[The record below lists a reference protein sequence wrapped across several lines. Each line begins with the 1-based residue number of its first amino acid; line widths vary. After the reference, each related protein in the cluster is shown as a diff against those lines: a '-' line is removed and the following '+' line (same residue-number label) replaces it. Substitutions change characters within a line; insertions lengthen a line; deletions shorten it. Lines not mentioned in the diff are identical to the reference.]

1 MIPIRDNIVSRTI
14 PVVNYGIIATCIAVF
29 IGEQTHLFDAQAYAF
44 KPAFLFSLGDL
55 LRLGPVDIV
64 GRLMLSTFMHAGI
77 MHIGFNMLFLYVFGD
92 NVEDRM
98 GHARYLAFYLLCGF
112 LATIAHSLMAVVGL
126 GLGDRAG
133 LQTPVIG
140 ASGAIA
146 GVLGAYLFLF
156 RGALVRTLFI
166 IVIIPLFFDIPAA
179 VFIIIWI
186 AVQVFQGVG
195 TLGVSGAGVAFW
207 AHIGGFAAGYYL
219 VRRFVPGNR
228 RLPPRPRILRMD
240 NY

>member
-1 MIPIRDNIVSRTI
+1 MIPIRDNIVSRTV

-29 IGEQTHLFDAQAYAF
+29 FWELSDPHAAQAHAF
-44 KPAFLFSLGDL
+44 KPVFLFSLGDML
-55 LRLGPVDIV
+55 HLGPVEIV
-64 GRLMLSTFMHAGI
+64 GRLMLSTFMHSGWL
-77 MHIGFNMLFLYVFGD
+77 HIGANMLFLYIFGD

-98 GHARYLAFYLLCGF
+98 GHMRYLVFYLLCGF
-112 LATIAHSLMAVVGL
+112 LATLAHSFMAVVGL
-126 GLGDRAG
+126 GLGDKLG
-133 LQTPVIG
+133 LQTPIIG

-156 RGALVRTLFI
+156 RGAYVRTLFF
-166 IVIIPLFFDIPAA
+166 IVIIPLFVEIPAA

-186 AVQVFQGVG
+186 AMQIFQGVG

>member
-1 MIPIRDNIVSRTI
+1 MIPIRDNIVSRTV

-29 IGEQTHLFDAQAYAF
+29 IWERADPQAAHAHVF
-44 KPAFLFSLGDL
+44 APAFLFSLGAL
-55 LRLGPVDIV
+55 LHLGPVEILS
-64 GRLMLSTFMHAGI
+64 RLILSTFMHSGWL
-77 MHIGFNMLFLYVFGD
+77 HIGFNMLFLYIFGD

-98 GHARYLAFYLLCGF
+98 GHARYLLFYLLCGF
-112 LATIAHSLMAVVGL
+112 LATLTHSFMALIGL
-126 GLGDRAG
+126 GLGDRLG
-133 LQTPVIG
+133 LQTPIVG

-156 RGALVRTLFI
+156 RGAMVRTLFI
-166 IVIIPLFFDIPAA
+166 VVIIPLFVDIPAA
-179 VFIIIWI
+179 VFILIWI
-186 AVQVFQGVG
+186 AIQVYQGVT
-195 TLGVSGAGVAFW
+195 TLGATGAGVAFW